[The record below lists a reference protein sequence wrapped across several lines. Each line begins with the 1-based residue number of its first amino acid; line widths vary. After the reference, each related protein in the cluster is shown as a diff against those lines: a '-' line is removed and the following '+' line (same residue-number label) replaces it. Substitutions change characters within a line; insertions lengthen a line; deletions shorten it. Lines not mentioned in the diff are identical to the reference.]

1 MSAGTKVQI
10 IAILGSLALLMLV
23 IDLVRRRRL
32 KEEYSFL
39 WVVTAVGLLILA
51 AWLDLLRWLTDAIG
65 GVAPSSTIFF
75 FALLFVFC
83 MLLHFSVRV
92 SSLERRLTALVQEIG
107 IMGVRSPDG
116 DPPTSSGRSESPLP
130 AESPEMPAPAPVL
143 EPSRST
149 SEPEPRDD

>member
-1 MSAGTKVQI
+1 VSAATKTQI
-10 IAILGSLALLMLV
+10 IAVLGSLLLLMLV

-39 WVVTAVGLLILA
+39 WVVTAVALLILA
-51 AWLDLLRWLTDAIG
+51 VWLDLLRWLTEAIG

-92 SSLERRLTALVQEIG
+92 SALERRLTALVQEIG
-107 IMGVRSPDG
+107 IMAVKAPDG
-116 DPPTSSGRSESPLP
+116 
-130 AESPEMPAPAPVL
+130 
-143 EPSRST
+143 
-149 SEPEPRDD
+149 EPEPEPPTGPAKTEQPVERT

>member
-10 IAILGSLALLMLV
+10 IAIAGSLALLAIV

-39 WVVTAVGLLILA
+39 WVLTAACLLVLA
-51 AWLDLLRWLTDAIG
+51 GWMDLLTWLTKAIG

-75 FALLFVFC
+75 FSLLFVFC

-107 IMGVRSPDG
+107 IMGVTRP
-116 DPPTSSGRSESPLP
+116 
-130 AESPEMPAPAPVL
+130 
-143 EPSRST
+143 
-149 SEPEPRDD
+149 EPEAGPPPEAVHAEQPDPAARL